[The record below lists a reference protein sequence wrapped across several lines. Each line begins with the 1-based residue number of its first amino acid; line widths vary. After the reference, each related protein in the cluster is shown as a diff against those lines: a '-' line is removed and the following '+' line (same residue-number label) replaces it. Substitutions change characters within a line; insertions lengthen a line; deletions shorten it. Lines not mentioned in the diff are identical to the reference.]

1 MNQRGAMTART
12 SETGSTYLEVL
23 VGSLLLLFSLL
34 TVSGMF
40 ITGYRN
46 VDTAGNTTMG
56 MAGTRQL
63 LEDMRR
69 LPYANLVNLDG
80 FDTDDPNTQPA
91 DDPERE
97 VARRWRF
104 AMAGEGVGWSF
115 TAEEKTRW
123 TDLDVQGDELD
134 GVGRLAVT
142 QQTATMTEV
151 DVTVSV
157 PGAWRDIRVT
167 TLMADL

>member
-1 MNQRGAMTART
+1 
-12 SETGSTYLEVL
+12 
-23 VGSLLLLFSLL
+23 
-34 TVSGMF
+34 
-40 ITGYRN
+40 
-46 VDTAGNTTMG
+46 MG